1 MIIDIGSRPP
11 LKEFHPEGTEYLGHY
26 RVVYGAS
33 ERAAAEGQASIGDP
47 KALEEYLRTYEE
59 IDAKCVVI
67 HAKDVETTFGVKIT
81 NEAVSSFCAKYGP
94 RFIGFA
100 GIDPHKG
107 ISAIRELE
115 HAVRTL
121 GLRGLNVQCF
131 EHKVPINHKIMYPV
145 YAKCIEL
152 DIPVGIHCSVNFSA
166 RTGMEYGRP
175 LLLDDVMVHF
185 PELRVIAMPP
195 GFPWVEELIA
205 VAWRHSNV
213 YIGLTPVRP
222 KYLAVPNSGYG
233 PLLQYGNTILQDR
246 MIFGTSF
253 PLQPIRRTLEET
265 LALPLK
271 ETVKKKWLYEN
282 AARVLGM
289 SA

>member
-1 MIIDIGSRPP
+1 MMIDIQSRPP
-11 LKEFHPEGTEYLGHY
+11 LKVFHPQNTQYLQNYH
-26 RVVYGAS
+26 VVYASS
-33 ERAAAEGQASIGDP
+33 ERAAAKDEQSVGDP
-47 KALEEYLRTYEE
+47 RALDEYLQTYEQ
-59 IDAKCVVI
+59 IGAKHVVI

-81 NEAVSSFCAKYGP
+81 NESVASFCEKHQP

-107 ISAIRELE
+107 ISALRELE
-115 HAVRTL
+115 HAVKVL

-145 YAKCIEL
+145 YGKCIEL
-152 DIPVGIHCSVNFSA
+152 DIPVGIHCSVNFST

-205 VAWRHSNV
+205 VAWRHANV
-213 YIGLTPVRP
+213 HIGLTPVRP

-233 PLLQYGNTILQDR
+233 PLLQYGNTVLQDR
-246 MIFGTSF
+246 MMFGTSF

-271 ETVKKKWLYEN
+271 ETVKAKWLYEN
-282 AARVLGM
+282 AARVLGV